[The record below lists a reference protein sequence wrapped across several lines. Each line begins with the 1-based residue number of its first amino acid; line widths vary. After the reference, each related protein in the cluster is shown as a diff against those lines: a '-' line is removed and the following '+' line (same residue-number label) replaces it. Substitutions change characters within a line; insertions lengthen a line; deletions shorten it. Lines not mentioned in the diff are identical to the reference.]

1 MEEQQQKKARGI
13 GKESQLS
20 SIAAAINLGSQTEA
34 SPESTK
40 TMISTF
46 VKHFDTNALDIIRE
60 MDDNQE
66 DLIKKMVDEITKL
79 QTKNMQEFEK
89 AIGKIVGISK
99 DMVNS
104 SNPKLQKLGSQ
115 MQDQAKQELIK
126 SSGYTLEGSDDTLKN
141 RLKREMVGSN
151 FDPNAPKTTGLGK
164 IKGFWSDTK
173 NEFKKGA
180 RAAVQEG
187 SVADRIFTSDEDKR
201 TRLLDR
207 VNEESNNTQTESL
220 ADLFKKVLEE
230 TLKQGKEA
238 TNPDNKKESPVA
250 PAQRPAQETPLD
262 KIKEYMNPTPQK
274 DIRPNPE
281 LESANRQVFFDDNS
295 ISTNSTNNSSEQ
307 QEDTAGISKSANLEA
322 ITAIGASIAILE
334 SNSTESLDIFNKM
347 LESLTKLSDWI
358 EKNGGQ
364 LLEGAVGGGG
374 SSLLGGALDAATS
387 LGGGTGLGVSGA
399 TLATGAAVA
408 AGAIG
413 VGYGAYKGYTGY
425 QDAKQKEEATNKDI
439 DEKVSRGELTQ
450 AQGIEEKDKAK
461 KTGRVEKSKAVG
473 EGVGIAAGA
482 AGGAALGAT
491 YGAALGPL
499 GVAVGGAGGALV
511 GGFLGGG
518 GGKWLGEKAGQVSN
532 WWHGDNDKAEMIDA
546 KVKSGEI
553 SKAEGDKLKE
563 NLKPSGKDK
572 VVGGLKTA
580 AKVITNPIGSLF
592 DAFGGGDEKK
602 QAVAEK
608 KKEGG
613 AFSKIADIASNNK
626 GAMIGAALGP
636 VGMAAG
642 ALYDHSKKTAKTET
656 GGNIDGSIIEAGTAA
671 TKEKMKINVPPP
683 TVINQGGGQGNSGP
697 NITAPGGVRNV
708 RADEPSWLRFQQKR
722 AVA

>member
-1 MEEQQQKKARGI
+1 MEEQQEKKARGI

-20 SIAAAINLGSQTEA
+20 SIAAAINPGSQTEA

-40 TMISTF
+40 SMISTF

-99 DMVNS
+99 NMINS
-104 SNPKLQKLGSQ
+104 NNPKLQQLGSQ

-126 SSGYTLEGSDDTLKN
+126 SSGYTLEGKDDTFKN

-151 FDPNAPKTTGLGK
+151 FDPNAPKTTGIGK
-164 IKGFWSDTK
+164 IKGFWADTK

-180 RAAVQEG
+180 KAAVQEG
-187 SVADRIFTSDEDKR
+187 SVADKIFTSDEDKR

-207 VNEESNNTQTESL
+207 VNEEANDTQTESL
-220 ADLFKKVLEE
+220 TGLFKKVLEE
-230 TLKQGKEA
+230 TLKKGKDA
-238 TNPDNKKESPVA
+238 SADNKKEPQVA
-250 PAQRPAQETPLD
+250 AAQ
-262 KIKEYMNPTPQK
+262 PQITK
-274 DIRPNPE
+274 LTD
-281 LESANRQVFFDDNS
+281 LTDDQKKQL
-295 ISTNSTNNSSEQ
+295 EQ
-307 QEDTAGISKSANLEA
+307 QGISPASENDISYRKDGKPVSVQEINSALQQPASEKQEDSAGISKDASVEA
-322 ITAIGASIAILE
+322 IIAIGASVAILE
-334 SNSTESLDIFNKM
+334 SNSTESLDVFNKM

-358 EKNGGQ
+358 EKNGDQ
-364 LLEGAVGGGG
+364 LLAGTAAVGGG
-374 SSLLGGALDAATS
+374 SSLLDGALDAATAV
-387 LGGGTGLGVSGA
+387 GGAGLGISGA

-408 AGAIG
+408 AGAVG

-425 QDAKQKEEATNKDI
+425 QQAKQTEEATNKDI

-592 DAFGGGDEKK
+592 DAFSGDDKK
-602 QAVAEK
+602 QATAEK

-613 AFSKIADIASNNK
+613 MLSKVAELASSNK

-642 ALYDHSKKTAKTET
+642 ALYDHSKKTAQTET
-656 GGNIDGSIIEAGTAA
+656 GKNIDGSIIEAGTAA

-683 TVINQGGGQGNSGP
+683 TVINQGGGQGNTGP

-722 AVA
+722 AAG